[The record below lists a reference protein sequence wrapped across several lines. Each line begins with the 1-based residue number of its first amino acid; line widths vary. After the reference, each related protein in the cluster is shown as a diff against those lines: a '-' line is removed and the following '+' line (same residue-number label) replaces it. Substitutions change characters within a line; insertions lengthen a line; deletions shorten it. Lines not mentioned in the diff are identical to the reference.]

1 MQDREKATESFAL
14 QAIGWSIIIM
24 GMLYILMQARLPV
37 PRHGQPQ
44 HANPIPKPHTPTF
57 VSDSVHQQNIQLMN
71 EWKTSPPTYQEYD
84 SFMDIPAGQT
94 DTIIIVAGKTYKMG
108 DNAWMPNQTP

>member
-1 MQDREKATESFAL
+1 MHNREKTTESFAL

-44 HANPIPKPHTPTF
+44 HANPVPT
-57 VSDSVHQQNIQLMN
+57 HQS
-71 EWKTSPPTYQEYD
+71 K
-84 SFMDIPAGQT
+84 
-94 DTIIIVAGKTYKMG
+94 
-108 DNAWMPNQTP
+108 

>member
-1 MQDREKATESFAL
+1 MDNKKQQTESFTL

-44 HANPIPKPHTPTF
+44 LSNPTPHTSTF
-57 VSDSVHQQNIQLMN
+57 VSDSVHQQNMQLMN
-71 EWKTSPPTYQEYD
+71 EWKTSPPTYSEYD

-108 DNAWMPNQTP
+108 DNVWMPN